1 MVFMMV
7 MVVLPPFT
15 AAKPFKIPARCSCA
29 SHATWAVMESSTALR
44 ETLQM
49 RLDVSH
55 DDHDGDYD
63 YDDCG
68 GDGHDDHNF
77 DHDDL
82 DGGGNDHDKDGDDH
96 DHFFHDASDETGCQS

>member
-29 SHATWAVMESSTALR
+29 SHATWAVMESTTALR

-55 DDHDGDYD
+55 DDHD
-63 YDDCG
+63 DDQDGG
-68 GDGHDDHNF
+68 GDGHDGGDD
-77 DHDDL
+77 DHD
-82 DGGGNDHDKDGDDH
+82 GGDDDD
-96 DHFFHDASDETGCQS
+96 DHFFHDAPDETGF